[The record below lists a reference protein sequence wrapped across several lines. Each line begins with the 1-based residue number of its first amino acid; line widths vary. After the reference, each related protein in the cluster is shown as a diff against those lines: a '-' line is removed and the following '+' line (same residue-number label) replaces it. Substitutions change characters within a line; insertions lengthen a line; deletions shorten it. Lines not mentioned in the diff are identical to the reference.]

1 MIWASVIERSVVED
15 HVTIGPYSH
24 LRPGSHV
31 GRRSEIGNFAE
42 IKNSILGEH
51 VRQHHNSYLGDAD
64 VGADTNVGAGT
75 ITANYDGVNKHRT
88 TIGERVFLGVDTMLR
103 APVTLGDGS
112 KTGAGAVVT
121 RDVPPGK
128 LAVGVPARIREPHA
142 PVPPAPS
149 APACDGARGRA
160 RRRGGRRG
168 RRLVTDVLGTIL
180 LLVVLTLFE
189 AFFVAA
195 EISLVSIRRSRV
207 EQLVDEGK
215 PGAKRVRRLLDD
227 PGRFLA
233 VGQLGLTFIG
243 FLASAYAAVSLADGL
258 AEALAGSG
266 MSRSTAD
273 VVALLTVTVVLALF
287 TIVFAELV
295 PKSLALAN
303 NERFALALSGPIDF
317 IGRLLAPIVAVLTGI
332 TRWIV
337 RLFGAEVTSEAQIT
351 AEELRLIVERGGE
364 QGILEAEEEQ
374 MINAVIELG
383 DRRLHEV
390 MVPRT
395 TIVALPASS
404 TFDDA
409 IDTVIEEG
417 HSRVPVYETSVDE
430 VVGILY
436 AKDLLPFL
444 KSTVTETPDL
454 RSLLRTPVF
463 VPESM
468 TIDDLLH
475 EFQRRKVHIAIVLDE
490 YGGTAGL
497 VTIEDLLEEIVG
509 EIQDEYDVEEPL
521 VEQLGEDRARVDGR
535 ASVDDLLE
543 LWDLRLQLEDDDEYD
558 TVGGLVYHRIG
569 GVPSPGDE
577 IHLDGLRLTVET
589 TDGRRVGKVLVVR
602 ERKVDDDSADDD
614 EE

>member
-1 MIWASVIERSVVED
+1 MS
-15 HVTIGPYSH
+15 GP
-24 LRPGSHV
+24 
-31 GRRSEIGNFAE
+31 
-42 IKNSILGEH
+42 
-51 VRQHHNSYLGDAD
+51 
-64 VGADTNVGAGT
+64 
-75 ITANYDGVNKHRT
+75 
-88 TIGERVFLGVDTMLR
+88 
-103 APVTLGDGS
+103 
-112 KTGAGAVVT
+112 
-121 RDVPPGK
+121 
-128 LAVGVPARIREPHA
+128 LAA
-142 PVPPAPS
+142 
-149 APACDGARGRA
+149 
-160 RRRGGRRG
+160 
-168 RRLVTDVLGTIL
+168 IL
-180 LLVVLTLFE
+180 LLLVLTALE

-195 EISLVSIRRSRV
+195 EIALVSIRRSRV

-233 VGQLGLTFIG
+233 VSQLGLTFIG

-258 AEALAGSG
+258 SQTLVDAG
-266 MSRSTAD
+266 MSASTASW
-273 VVALLTVTVVLALF
+273 VSLLSVTVVLALF

-303 NERFALALSGPIDF
+303 NERFALVLSGPLDF
-317 IGRLLAPIVAVLTGI
+317 LGRLLGPVVAALTGI
-332 TRWIV
+332 TRRVV
-337 RLFGAEVTSEAQIT
+337 RLFGAEVNVEAQIT

-390 MVPRT
+390 MVPRIA
-395 TIVALPASS
+395 IVSLPASS
-404 TFDDA
+404 SFDDA
-409 IDTVIEEG
+409 LDTVIEEG

-430 VVGILY
+430 IVGILY

-444 KSTVTETPDL
+444 KSDVPQRPDL
-454 RSLLRTPVF
+454 RTLLRTPVF

-468 TIDDLLH
+468 SIDDLLH

-535 ASVDDLLE
+535 ASVDDLLD
-543 LWDLRLQLEDDDEYD
+543 LWDIKIPLEDDDEYD

-569 GVPSPGDE
+569 GVPTPGDE
-577 IHLDGLRLTVET
+577 VHLDGLRLTVET

-602 ERKVDDDSADDD
+602 ERSVDDESSTDDD
-614 EE
+614 D